1 MNHSAASALPGA
13 EASRPIMPD
22 PTRTALHCTALQPWD
37 AKLAHDTM
45 SVPTASAPRL
55 LLPAVVAAL
64 HARLGGT
71 LACVRRVAAFN
82 HVLYLQRA

>member
-1 MNHSAASALPGA
+1 
-13 EASRPIMPD
+13 MPD
-22 PTRTALHCTALQPWD
+22 PHCTAPALQPWD
-37 AKLAHDTM
+37 AKLAHDTL

-64 HARLGGT
+64 HARLGAT
-71 LACVRRVAAFN
+71 LAFVRRVAAFN